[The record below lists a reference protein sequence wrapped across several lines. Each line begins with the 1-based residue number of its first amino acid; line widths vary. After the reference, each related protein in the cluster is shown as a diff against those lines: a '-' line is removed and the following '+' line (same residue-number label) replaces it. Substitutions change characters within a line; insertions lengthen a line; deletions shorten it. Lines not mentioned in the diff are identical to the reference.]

1 MTTDADSR
9 ENQLIESVLLSDG
22 VVLKILDQS
31 KKVAGD
37 RWQVRLT
44 ARLEIP
50 VEAICKDPAPD
61 LPPADELRAAI
72 GDPVIYEHENTR
84 QFVDEAE
91 KPKVLEMLREAFH
104 KQVQAYIATPG
115 FHRKY
120 AAKQYRETMKRK
132 TWYPDDDPSANQG
145 DGSDTG

>member
-1 MTTDADSR
+1 MTTDPGPP
-9 ENQLIESVLLSDG
+9 ENHLIESVLLSDG
-22 VVLKILDQS
+22 VVLKLLDRS
-31 KKVAGD
+31 KKIAGD

-44 ARLEIP
+44 VRLEIP
-50 VEAICKDPAPD
+50 VDAICKESAPE
-61 LPPADELRAAI
+61 LPPAGELRAVL

-120 AAKQYRETMKRK
+120 AAKQYREMMKRK

>member
-1 MTTDADSR
+1 MTTEADSR
-9 ENQLIESVLLSDG
+9 ENHLIESVFLSDG
-22 VVLKILDQS
+22 VVLKILDRS
-31 KKVAGD
+31 RKIAGD

-50 VEAICKDPAPD
+50 VDAICKDSATE
-61 LPPADELRAAI
+61 LPPAGELRAVL

-91 KPKVLEMLREAFH
+91 KPKVLEMLRDAFH
-104 KQVQAYIATPG
+104 RQVLPYMTTPG
-115 FHRKY
+115 FRRKY
-120 AAKQYRETMKRK
+120 AISQFREIMKRK

-145 DGSDTG
+145 DKPGTA

>member
-9 ENQLIESVLLSDG
+9 ENHLIESVLLSNG

-31 KKVAGD
+31 KKIAGD

-50 VEAICKDPAPD
+50 VETIYKDPTPD
-61 LPPADELRAAI
+61 LPPSDELRAAL
-72 GDPVIYEHENTR
+72 GDPVIYTHENTR

-91 KPKVLEMLREAFH
+91 KPRMLEMLRETFR
-104 KQVQAYIATPG
+104 KQLLAYIATPA

-120 AAKQYRETMKRK
+120 AAKQYREIMKRK
-132 TWYPDDDPSANQG
+132 TWHPDDDPSANQN
-145 DGSDTG
+145 DGSGTD